1 MHMYIMPHSYFFLN
15 VAFFQRRK
23 IYNRIDERYYPCYF
37 GVKKEGILSENIII
51 FNFLTNKLEIFL

>member
-1 MHMYIMPHSYFFLN
+1 MYIMPHRFFFFKRRF
-15 VAFFQRRK
+15 FFQHRK

>member
-1 MHMYIMPHSYFFLN
+1 MFIMPHSFFFLN

-23 IYNRIDERYYPCYF
+23 IYNIIDQRYYSCYF